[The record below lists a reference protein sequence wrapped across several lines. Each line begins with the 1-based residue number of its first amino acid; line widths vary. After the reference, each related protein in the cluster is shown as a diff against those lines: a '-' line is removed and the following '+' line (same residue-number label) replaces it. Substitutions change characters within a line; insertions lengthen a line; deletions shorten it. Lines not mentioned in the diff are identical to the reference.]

1 MDRFHK
7 IHTCWVECD
16 RRKQISIK
24 EKGKRYLGINND
36 EKVIAKY
43 HLDDPAHPAEGIR
56 CDYALYVH
64 DDEKPAKDDDRLIF
78 IELKG
83 GDIEQAIQQIS
94 KSIKDW
100 VVSYSIRPRRLDARI
115 ISSGCRNP
123 QYYKTNQVRLEKELY
138 KYGQG
143 NLIVTTRQFTEE
155 L

>member
-1 MDRFHK
+1 MERFHE
-7 IHTCWVECD
+7 IHTRRVECD
-16 RRKQISIK
+16 RRKRISIK

-43 HLDDPAHPAEGIR
+43 HLDDPEHPVEGIR
-56 CDYALYVH
+56 CDYALYVY
-64 DDEKPAKDDDRLIF
+64 DDENQAKDDDRLIF

-83 GDIEQAIQQIS
+83 SDIEQAIQQIS
-94 KSIKDW
+94 NSIRDW
-100 VVSYSIRPRRLDARI
+100 VVNYSIRPRKLDARI

-123 QYYKTNQVRLEKELY
+123 QYYKTNQVRLEKELN

-143 NLIVTTRQFTEE
+143 NLIVATRQFTEE